1 VALLLVANVWAN
13 KNNDDHDYQG
23 PESRD
28 DNYRPQRWGTENQWA
43 HPYHHRWGHPYH
55 RRHNYPV
62 MLVNGHYYGT
72 ENGRDYRKLV
82 YSNGH
87 FLRTTNG
94 HRNSWKTEQ
103 SRDPYH
109 HRWHRNNWVITLTTD
124 GFIPTTSS
132 GHGHG
137 HHHFGPD
144 TPMEELDK
152 EVTELKEEVRKLRHA
167 EKKEPTKLATLS
179 AEVRSDN
186 KEDKRLKEAL
196 KKEEAHE
203 HSTVQRFHAL
213 YKKLRKQEQTTL
225 REVLLLNKHRSR
237 IWQWFNA
244 VKRDDAPLRKTINR
258 LRLGMATA
266 KSSTHAKGE
275 SSRLEFTFI
284 EHVISQ
290 LEDDSKE
297 LNLHRVPANFGAHMK
312 AAKGALRFLHAAAH
326 PHVWHHGYIYSTL
339 DFANPAGDDDGGAPT
354 NGRQPKFLSLPR
366 GWQIAPASKDSK
378 KVTSNFG
385 WSTDCLTFSD
395 GSSWY
400 TSDAIDNGF
409 CGKNTLR
416 SNKKHQHRPKKIS
429 DQSRRILMRFPV
441 PK

>member
-1 VALLLVANVWAN
+1 MRPIIGVVLLLLANVWAN
-13 KNNDDHDYQG
+13 KNNDD
-23 PESRD
+23 
-28 DNYRPQRWGTENQWA
+28 DNYWGTESRYDNYLHNRWGPQTEN
-43 HPYHHRWGHPYH
+43 HPYHHRH
-55 RRHNYPV
+55 YPV

-82 YSNGH
+82 FSNGH
-87 FLRTTNG
+87 FWKRNG
-94 HRNSWKTEQ
+94 RHNHWNTEQ
-103 SRDPYH
+103 GRDRHNPYH
-109 HRWHRNNWVITLTTD
+109 SRWHRNNWVVTLTTD
-124 GFIPTTSS
+124 GFIPTTKG
-132 GHGHG
+132 GHGNDN
-137 HHHFGPD
+137 FGPD

-152 EVTELKEEVRKLRHA
+152 EVAELKKEVRKLSLVD
-167 EKKEPTKLATLS
+167 KKEVA
-179 AEVRSDN
+179 
-186 KEDKRLKEAL
+186 KEDKTKRAL
-196 KKEEAHE
+196 SKEEASLRKTFRRLNARDHF
-203 HSTVQRFHAL
+203 TAQQFHDL
-213 YKKLRKQEQTTL
+213 YKRLHKEEKTNSMQ
-225 REVLLLNKHRSR
+225 VLLLRKHRSK
-237 IWQWFNA
+237 IWRWFKA
-244 VKRDDAPLRKTINR
+244 VARDDAPLRATINR
-258 LRLGMATA
+258 LRLGVATA
-266 KSSTHAKGE
+266 KSNTHVKGE

-297 LNLHRVPANFGAHMK
+297 LNLHRVPVDFGHHMK
-312 AAKGALRFLHAAAH
+312 AAKVAMRFLQEAAR
-326 PHVWHHGYIYSTL
+326 PHVWHHGYIYATL

-354 NGRQPKFLSLPR
+354 NGRQPRFLSLPS
-366 GWQIAPASKDSK
+366 GWQIAPATRDSK